1 MNSHLDCHRLF
12 LFYQHSRI
20 STKKGNSWR
29 LIIDLSFPV
38 EHSVIYGIDKDD
50 FSFQNCTAKHA
61 INLIIKTGKR
71 AFMGKVDIK
80 SAYRMIPVNP
90 SDRYLL
96 GMHWKRKYCVDVIL
110 RDGLL
115 KELACNGKSHL
126 LYDSI
131 GSQRRVVN
139 FNFSLSGC
147 DLG

>member
-1 MNSHLDCHRLF
+1 M
-12 LFYQHSRI
+12 
-20 STKKGNSWR
+20 
-29 LIIDLSFPV
+29 SFPV

-139 FNFSLSGC
+139 FNFSLPGC